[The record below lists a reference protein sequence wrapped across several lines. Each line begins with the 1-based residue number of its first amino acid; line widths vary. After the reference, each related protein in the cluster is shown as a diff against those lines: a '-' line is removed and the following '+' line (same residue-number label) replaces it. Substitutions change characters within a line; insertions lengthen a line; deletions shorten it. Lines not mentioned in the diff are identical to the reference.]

1 MSNRHDTVQRIA
13 LDTPATNNREQF
25 ALTPFHRSP
34 RFKRKTRHVRGSFS
48 GWLKNTDTNLSLPL
62 SVSLFPSTVN
72 SREKKHPSW
81 RRRGFKGV
89 CVVRSGG
96 ARSARNP
103 ILDEKARG
111 RWLRSVE
118 KFLPL
123 KRWDFIEGELYLP
136 TFFAIPPL
144 APFSQR
150 PHRHVSMSPL
160 STLLLLA
167 PSSLFC
173 LIFLIYLIFFFF
185 LPASLLFIF
194 VPKRKAAGGIKYP
207 R

>member
-1 MSNRHDTVQRIA
+1 MIKKHGH
-13 LDTPATNNREQF
+13 E
-25 ALTPFHRSP
+25 
-34 RFKRKTRHVRGSFS
+34 
-48 GWLKNTDTNLSLPL
+48 PL
-62 SVSLFPSTVN
+62 SSSFSLFPSTVN

-81 RRRGFKGV
+81 RGFKGV

-150 PHRHVSMSPL
+150 PHCHVSMSPL

-167 PSSLFC
+167 SSSLFC

-185 LPASLLFIF
+185 FYLLLCFSFSCQREKPRAGLNTRVNPIRCKCFRAPRHLHLSLVDDSTRLRVERVF
-194 VPKRKAAGGIKYP
+194 VNRNCTHV
-207 R
+207 